1 VGVFALP
8 LFEGLARDVNLL
20 SGAWGGI
27 VVEDNM
33 TLQEA
38 DGLWRK
44 GYMKISCGPVLA
56 SNLFYIGRI
65 MHAL

>member
-1 VGVFALP
+1 MGVFALP

-20 SGAWGGI
+20 SGGSGGF

-33 TLQEA
+33 TLQYT

-44 GYMKISCGPVLA
+44 GYMKFFCGPVLA
-56 SNLFYIGRI
+56 SNLFYVGHI